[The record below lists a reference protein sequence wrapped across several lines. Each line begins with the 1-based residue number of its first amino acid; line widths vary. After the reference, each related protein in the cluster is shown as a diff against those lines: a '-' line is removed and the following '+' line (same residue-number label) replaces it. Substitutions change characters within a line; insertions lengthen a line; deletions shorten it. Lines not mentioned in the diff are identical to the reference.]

1 MGHEHSHIRWLQH
14 RWNEED
20 AEHYEVERRAKQ
32 MFLEREATEIF
43 TPIQNH
49 LTRLDKVLRAT
60 GAAVEIDANWEH
72 VDDLKLRR
80 LANVRSNKSG
90 QELALE
96 LTIHGATIFYRE
108 KPYRFLRGIEAL
120 IPVITSEVEQFLTSQ
135 TRPEHS

>member
-49 LTRLDKVLRAT
+49 LTKLDKVLRAT

-72 VDDLKLRR
+72 VDDQKLRR

-90 QELALE
+90 Q
-96 LTIHGATIFYRE
+96 
-108 KPYRFLRGIEAL
+108 
-120 IPVITSEVEQFLTSQ
+120 
-135 TRPEHS
+135 